1 MIKRCIC
8 QLNILLYE
16 CTCRYHVIAHKQ
28 NYSWK
33 QCLLFYYL
41 HCVIDLDINC
51 GLVTFV
57 LPKLPE
63 VCPFGHVY
71 EYAETI
77 TTGVLP
83 QRFSCQA
90 NFRFQG
96 ATEVN
101 FTFVSH
107 DIEPNKD
114 AIWLEAG
121 FFADSSNDSGALDS
135 GDLVK
140 QPTLTFKDAGS
151 NYWIEIFTDET
162 DISGGLT
169 LEISAGKF
177 ITPPPPLLPRTITPA
192 NMGSM
197 VVEIK
202 LQLYDCVEIS
212 QTQHHSV
219 SLFGATPWVPPVI
232 FRSR

>member
-1 MIKRCIC
+1 MPV
-8 QLNILLYE
+8 LLFFLLS
-16 CTCRYHVIAHKQ
+16 T
-28 NYSWK
+28 
-33 QCLLFYYL
+33 CLLTEVTAVDECDSGPCMNGAACSDQYADSYTCE
-41 HCVIDLDINC
+41 CVEAWQGVNC
-51 GLVTFV
+51 EVPIV
-57 LPKLPE
+57 YQ

-71 EYAETI
+71 EYVANI

-83 QRFSCQA
+83 RRFSCQA

-151 NYWIEIFTDET
+151 NYWIVIFTDMT
-162 DISGGLT
+162 GISRGLT
-169 LEISAGKF
+169 LEISAD
-177 ITPPPPLLPRTITPA
+177 RD
-192 NMGSM
+192 
-197 VVEIK
+197 
-202 LQLYDCVEIS
+202 DCYPIS
-212 QTQHHSV
+212 CMN
-219 SLFGATPWVPPVI
+219 GATCIDLLRDYRCICAPGYDGINCQDGV
-232 FRSR
+232 SRHRM